1 MNLGM
6 NSRTRRVILA
16 GLAGGPI
23 SITDL
28 SDCTGLSSVTVRNA
42 LAALAEEGV
51 AESARGSS
59 RGGRPT
65 LMWQLKKTVLAASA
79 RAPKLRKCLCC
90 ERQFFSPHAGV
101 RLCAQCKTDA
111 ARSSAGLFDHHV
123 HIHT

>member
-6 NSRTRRVILA
+6 NSRARRTILA
-16 GLAGGPI
+16 DLAGGPI
-23 SITDL
+23 SITAL
-28 SDCTGLSSVTVRNA
+28 SDSTGLSPVTVRNA

-51 AESARGSS
+51 VESARGSA

-65 LMWQLKKTVLAASA
+65 LMWQLKKTVPVASA
-79 RAPKLRKCLCC
+79 RAPGLRKCLCC

-101 RLCAQCKTDA
+101 RLCAQCKTA
-111 ARSSAGLFDHHV
+111 AERGSAGIFDHHV